1 MSDSKY
7 SNLGSEIS
15 DMVQKAIDS
24 QDFSQLSTTI
34 QNSVSQVA
42 NIVADTV
49 ASSVVDEPQKDHRPD
64 YMKNAQHKMEAAQN
78 PWKSAVKSVPEMAE
92 TTAVSERGLYSPGGS
107 GRLKGYFLFTLGL
120 AGILGCAAGLL
131 TLAIASKITGV
142 SLMAP
147 EVILLIGAVGFGGMS
162 IKGSGTL
169 KQIRKFKNYVKKIGK
184 RDHISIEELSSASG
198 RNEKEVLK
206 DIQDMLQE
214 NMFLQGHLDQESKT
228 LYVTDQGYQ
237 IFLREKNRRLEQQNR
252 EKEEQARIER
262 ETQELPPEVRKLI
275 ADGNV
280 YIEKIHRS
288 NDAISDETVSRK
300 LYDLEAVTRKIFDY
314 VKTHPQ
320 CADDTKKLMK
330 YYLPTTIKL
339 LDSYEKLTEEELSGQ
354 HPDQLTNIA
363 KSKKEIEDTLD
374 TLNLA
379 FAKLF
384 DNLYQDTSMDITAD
398 ISVLHTLL
406 AQEGL
411 TGEEIRD
418 AMKGIK

>member
-42 NIVADTV
+42 NTVVDTV
-49 ASSVVDEPQKDHRPD
+49 VSSVIDEPQPDRRPD
-64 YMKNAQHKMEAAQN
+64 YMKNAQHKMEVAQN
-78 PWKSAVKSVPEMAE
+78 PWKSQSKPVQKTAESASVAE
-92 TTAVSERGLYSPGGS
+92 QGRYSPGGS
-107 GRLKGYFLFTLGL
+107 GRLKGYFMFTMGI
-120 AGILGCAAGLL
+120 AGVLGCAAGLL

-142 SLMAP
+142 ALTVP
-147 EVILLIGAVGFGGMS
+147 EVILFIVAVGFGALS

-169 KQIRKFKNYVKKIGK
+169 KQIKKFKNYVKKIGK
-184 RDHISIEELSSASG
+184 RDHISIEELTSSSG

-237 IFLREKNRRLEQQNR
+237 NFLQEKTQRLEQQNR
-252 EKEEQARIER
+252 EKEAREKLER

-275 ADGNV
+275 TDGNA
-280 YIEKIHRS
+280 YIEKIRKS
-288 NDAISDETVSRK
+288 NDAISDEAVSRK

-314 VKTHPQ
+314 VKAHPE

-339 LDSYEKLTEEELSGQ
+339 LDSYEKLTE
-354 HPDQLTNIA
+354 
-363 KSKKEIEDTLD
+363 
-374 TLNLA
+374 
-379 FAKLF
+379 
-384 DNLYQDTSMDITAD
+384 
-398 ISVLHTLL
+398 
-406 AQEGL
+406 
-411 TGEEIRD
+411 
-418 AMKGIK
+418 

>member
-15 DMVQKAIDS
+15 DMVQNAIDS

-34 QNSVSQVA
+34 QNSVSQIA
-42 NIVADTV
+42 NTVADTV
-49 ASSVVDEPQKDHRPD
+49 YTSVVDEPQPDRRPD

-78 PWKSAVKSVPEMAE
+78 PWMGSSKAVQKKQTS
-92 TTAVSERGLYSPGGS
+92 TAVVEQGLYSPGGS

-142 SLMAP
+142 SLMVP
-147 EVILLIGAVGFGGMS
+147 EVILLIGAVGFGVMS

-169 KQIRKFKNYVKKIGK
+169 KQIRKFKNYVKKIDK

-198 RNEKEVLK
+198 RSEKDVLK
-206 DIQDMLQE
+206 DIQDMLQK
-214 NMFLQGHLDQESKT
+214 NMFLQGHLDQETKT

-237 IFLREKNRRLEQQNR
+237 TFLQEKNRILEQQNK
-252 EKEEQARIER
+252 EKEAQEKLQK

-275 ADGNV
+275 ADGNA
-280 YIEKIHRS
+280 YIQKIRKS
-288 NDAISDETVSRK
+288 NDVISDEAVSRK

-314 VKTHPQ
+314 VKIHPE

-339 LDSYEKLTEEELSGQ
+339 LDSYEKLTEEELERQ

-363 KSKKEIEDTLD
+363 KSKKEIEATLD

-411 TGEEIRD
+411 TGEEIKNT
-418 AMKGIK
+418 MKGIK

>member
-15 DMVQKAIDS
+15 DMVQNAIDS

-34 QNSVSQVA
+34 QNSVSQIA
-42 NIVADTV
+42 NTVADKVYT
-49 ASSVVDEPQKDHRPD
+49 SVVDEPQPDRRPD

-78 PWKSAVKSVPEMAE
+78 PWKSQSKPVQKTAESASVAE
-92 TTAVSERGLYSPGGS
+92 QGRYSPGGS
-107 GRLKGYFLFTLGL
+107 GRLKGYFMFTMGI
-120 AGILGCAAGLL
+120 AGVLGCAAGLL

-142 SLMAP
+142 ALTVP
-147 EVILLIGAVGFGGMS
+147 EVILLIVAVGFGALS

-169 KQIRKFKNYVKKIGK
+169 KQIKKFKNYVKKIGK
-184 RDHISIEELSSASG
+184 RDHISIEELASSSG

-237 IFLREKNRRLEQQNR
+237 IFLQEKNQRLEQQNR
-252 EKEEQARIER
+252 EKEAREKQER

-275 ADGNV
+275 TDGNA
-280 YIEKIHRS
+280 YIEKIRKS
-288 NDAISDETVSRK
+288 NDAISDEAVSRK

-314 VKTHPQ
+314 VKAHPE

-339 LDSYEKLTEEELSGQ
+339 LDSYEKLTEEELEGQ
-354 HPDQLTNIA
+354 HPDRLANIA
-363 KSKKEIEDTLD
+363 KSRKEIEDTLD
-374 TLNLA
+374 TLNMA

-411 TGEEIRD
+411 TGEEIKD
-418 AMKGIK
+418 AMKDVK

>member
-42 NIVADTV
+42 NTVVDTV
-49 ASSVVDEPQKDHRPD
+49 VSSVIDEPQPDRRPD
-64 YMKNAQHKMEAAQN
+64 YMKNAQHKMEVAQN
-78 PWKSAVKSVPEMAE
+78 PWKSQSKPVQKTAESASVAE
-92 TTAVSERGLYSPGGS
+92 QGRYSPGGS
-107 GRLKGYFLFTLGL
+107 GRLKGYFMFTMGI
-120 AGILGCAAGLL
+120 AGVLGCAAGLL

-142 SLMAP
+142 ALTVP
-147 EVILLIGAVGFGGMS
+147 EVILFIVAVGFGALS

-169 KQIRKFKNYVKKIGK
+169 KQIKKFKNYVKKIGK
-184 RDHISIEELSSASG
+184 RDHISIEELASSSG

-237 IFLREKNRRLEQQNR
+237 IFLQEKNQRLEQQNR
-252 EKEEQARIER
+252 EKEAREKLER

-275 ADGNV
+275 TDGNA
-280 YIEKIHRS
+280 YIEKIRKS
-288 NDAISDETVSRK
+288 NDAISDEAVSRK

-314 VKTHPQ
+314 VKAHPE

-339 LDSYEKLTEEELSGQ
+339 LDSYEKLTEEELEGQ
-354 HPDQLTNIA
+354 HPDRLANIA
-363 KSKKEIEDTLD
+363 KSRKEIEDTLD
-374 TLNLA
+374 TLNMA

-411 TGEEIRD
+411 TGEEIKD
-418 AMKGIK
+418 AMKDVK

>member
-34 QNSVSQVA
+34 QNSVSQIA
-42 NIVADTV
+42 STVADTV
-49 ASSVVDEPQKDHRPD
+49 VSSVEEEPKADRRPD
-64 YMKNAQHKMEAAQN
+64 YMKNAQHKMAAAQN
-78 PWKSAVKSVPEMAE
+78 PWMGTAKTMPK
-92 TTAVSERGLYSPGGS
+92 TTTTSEQGLYSPGGS
-107 GRLKGYFLFTLGL
+107 GRLKGYFLFTLGI
-120 AGILGCAAGLL
+120 AGILGCLAGVL

-142 SLMAP
+142 ALTVP
-147 EVILLIGAVGFGGMS
+147 EVVLLVMAAGFGGMS
-162 IKGSGTL
+162 WKGSGTL
-169 KQIRKFKNYVKKIGK
+169 KQIRKFKNYVKKIG
-184 RDHISIEELSSASG
+184 RRECISIEELASASG
-198 RNEKEVLK
+198 RSEKEVIK
-206 DIQDMLQE
+206 DLQDMLQE
-214 NMFLQGHLDQESKT
+214 NMFLQGHLDLDEKK
-228 LYVTDQGYQ
+228 LFVTDSGYQ
-237 IFLREKNRRLEQQNR
+237 TFLQEKRVRLEQ
-252 EKEEQARIER
+252 KAKAAEERARAEQ
-262 ETQELPPEVRKLI
+262 EEAELPPEVRKLI
-275 ADGNV
+275 ADGSD
-280 YIEKIHRS
+280 YIEKIRRS
-288 NDAISDETVSRK
+288 NDAISDEAVSRK
-300 LYDLEAVTRKIFDY
+300 LYDLEAITRKIFEY
-314 VKTHPQ
+314 VKVHPQ

-339 LDSYEKLTEEELSGQ
+339 LDSYEKLTEEEISGQ
-354 HPDQLTNIA
+354 HPDQMTNIV

-411 TGEEIRD
+411 TGEEIKD
-418 AMKGIK
+418 AMKGVK

>member
-15 DMVQKAIDS
+15 DMVQNAIDS

-34 QNSVSQVA
+34 QNSVSQIA
-42 NIVADTV
+42 NTVADTV
-49 ASSVVDEPQKDHRPD
+49 YTSVVDEPQPDRRPD

-78 PWKSAVKSVPEMAE
+78 PWMGSSKAVQKKQTS
-92 TTAVSERGLYSPGGS
+92 TAVAEQGLYSPGGS

-142 SLMAP
+142 SLMVP
-147 EVILLIGAVGFGGMS
+147 EVILLIGAVGFGVMS
-162 IKGSGTL
+162 ITGSGTL
-169 KQIRKFKNYVKKIGK
+169 KQIRKFKNYVKKIDK

-198 RNEKEVLK
+198 RSEKDVLK
-206 DIQDMLQE
+206 DIQDMLQK
-214 NMFLQGHLDQESKT
+214 NMFLQGHLDQETKT

-237 IFLREKNRRLEQQNR
+237 TFLQEKNRILEQQNK
-252 EKEEQARIER
+252 EKEAQEKLQK

-275 ADGNV
+275 ADGNA
-280 YIEKIHRS
+280 YIQKIRKS
-288 NDAISDETVSRK
+288 NDVISDEAVSRK

-314 VKTHPQ
+314 VKIHPE

-339 LDSYEKLTEEELSGQ
+339 LDSYEKLTEEELERQ

-363 KSKKEIEDTLD
+363 KSKKEIEATLD

-411 TGEEIRD
+411 TGEEIKNT
-418 AMKGIK
+418 MKGIK